1 MPIYAQIAS
10 PLHRACQKGDR
21 FRWTAECE
29 EAFQDIKHRLSSAP
43 ILAFPQLDVP
53 FILDSD
59 ASDSGLGAVLSQ
71 VQCGKE
77 RVIAYAARALSKAER
92 NYSTT
97 RKELLAL
104 VWGTEHFETFL
115 YGRRFRVRTDHS
127 ALQWLQNFKNP
138 RGQVA
143 RWLERLSDFDFEVEH
158 RPGQLHGNADGLSR
172 LPWDEGASV
181 KVERDATLIQSV
193 NMEPLSRESIR
204 AAQNQDPVL
213 SQVVR
218 WLETGVRPARSDVEG
233 GGRKLL
239 SYWSQWGRLFLR
251 NGLVFRRWEHEVTG
265 QEIYHQICLPE
276 SVVSQVLCAL
286 HNDPSAGHLGVS
298 KTLEKVRRRFYWHG
312 MREDV
317 EMHVRRCIPCAEV
330 NDPCKLPKAPLIN
343 IKAGHPLQRVAIDIV
358 GPTPRSTSGHEW
370 LLVVSDHFTKFAQ
383 AFPVRNTSAVT
394 LAKKVMD
401 EYICRFGCFEGLHSD
416 QGANVDGAVFKGLCD
431 LIDAAKTRTTPYHP
445 QGDGQVERLNKSLV
459 KILSKLISDHRRDWA
474 DFVPKAVL
482 AYNTSV
488 HESTG
493 FTPYR
498 LMFGREAIL
507 PVDALLRFETT
518 PSQGSTRTYPDY
530 VVEQKQQLEETEQ
543 IVRENLKRAQRSQK
557 AYYDTKCHGQRFRVG
572 DRVWY
577 RNRTRTRRKKFLKP
591 WCGPWKVVKALSD
604 VTYRIEEER
613 RKPGKRRQRKVVHFN
628 YLKPCFSPPEIH
640 EKPSQLTSSSH
651 AQDTPQAEN
660 LRDGQQPSRGS
671 LVDSGDVELEWLE
684 NPVATVTEVSHPFQ
698 ERESSGES
706 SGTLSTSPRT
716 ADLPCQSEASQVSD
730 EPRREPCHAARPR
743 RERREPVWLRDY
755 VRTVVVYPTWPLNFV
770 GTFACLS

>member
-1 MPIYAQIAS
+1 M
-10 PLHRACQKGDR
+10 
-21 FRWTAECE
+21 
-29 EAFQDIKHRLSSAP
+29 
-43 ILAFPQLDVP
+43 
-53 FILDSD
+53 
-59 ASDSGLGAVLSQ
+59 
-71 VQCGKE
+71 
-77 RVIAYAARALSKAER
+77 
-92 NYSTT
+92 
-97 RKELLAL
+97 
-104 VWGTEHFETFL
+104 
-115 YGRRFRVRTDHS
+115 
-127 ALQWLQNFKNP
+127 
-138 RGQVA
+138 
-143 RWLERLSDFDFEVEH
+143 
-158 RPGQLHGNADGLSR
+158 
-172 LPWDEGASV
+172 
-181 KVERDATLIQSV
+181 
-193 NMEPLSRESIR
+193 
-204 AAQNQDPVL
+204 
-213 SQVVR
+213 
-218 WLETGVRPARSDVEG
+218 
-233 GGRKLL
+233 
-239 SYWSQWGRLFLR
+239 
-251 NGLVFRRWEHEVTG
+251 
-265 QEIYHQICLPE
+265 
-276 SVVSQVLCAL
+276 
-286 HNDPSAGHLGVS
+286 
-298 KTLEKVRRRFYWHG
+298 
-312 MREDV
+312 
-317 EMHVRRCIPCAEV
+317 
-330 NDPCKLPKAPLIN
+330 
-343 IKAGHPLQRVAIDIV
+343 VAIDIV

-507 PVDALLRFETT
+507 PLDALLRLETT
-518 PSQGSTRTYPDY
+518 PSQGSARTYPNY

-651 AQDTPQAEN
+651 AEDTPQAEN
-660 LRDGQQPSRGS
+660 LRDGQQPSRGT

-716 ADLPCQSEASQVSD
+716 ADLPCQSEVSQVSD

-770 GTFACLS
+770 GTFSCLS

>member
-1 MPIYAQIAS
+1 M
-10 PLHRACQKGDR
+10 
-21 FRWTAECE
+21 
-29 EAFQDIKHRLSSAP
+29 
-43 ILAFPQLDVP
+43 
-53 FILDSD
+53 
-59 ASDSGLGAVLSQ
+59 
-71 VQCGKE
+71 
-77 RVIAYAARALSKAER
+77 
-92 NYSTT
+92 
-97 RKELLAL
+97 
-104 VWGTEHFETFL
+104 
-115 YGRRFRVRTDHS
+115 
-127 ALQWLQNFKNP
+127 
-138 RGQVA
+138 
-143 RWLERLSDFDFEVEH
+143 
-158 RPGQLHGNADGLSR
+158 
-172 LPWDEGASV
+172 
-181 KVERDATLIQSV
+181 
-193 NMEPLSRESIR
+193 
-204 AAQNQDPVL
+204 
-213 SQVVR
+213 
-218 WLETGVRPARSDVEG
+218 
-233 GGRKLL
+233 
-239 SYWSQWGRLFLR
+239 
-251 NGLVFRRWEHEVTG
+251 
-265 QEIYHQICLPE
+265 
-276 SVVSQVLCAL
+276 
-286 HNDPSAGHLGVS
+286 
-298 KTLEKVRRRFYWHG
+298 
-312 MREDV
+312 
-317 EMHVRRCIPCAEV
+317 
-330 NDPCKLPKAPLIN
+330 
-343 IKAGHPLQRVAIDIV
+343 VAIDIV

-394 LAKKVMD
+394 LAKKLMD
-401 EYICRFGCFEGLHSD
+401 EYISRFGCFEGLHSD
-416 QGANVDGAVFKGLCD
+416 QGAIVDGAVFD

-445 QGDGQVERLNKSLV
+445 QEDGQVERLNKSLV

-507 PVDALLRFETT
+507 PLDALLRLETT
-518 PSQGSTRTYPDY
+518 PSQGSARTYPDY

-651 AQDTPQAEN
+651 AEDTPQAEN
-660 LRDGQQPSRGS
+660 LRDGQQPSRGT

-716 ADLPCQSEASQVSD
+716 ADLPCQSEVSQVSD

-770 GTFACLS
+770 GTFSCLS

>member
-1 MPIYAQIAS
+1 M
-10 PLHRACQKGDR
+10 
-21 FRWTAECE
+21 
-29 EAFQDIKHRLSSAP
+29 
-43 ILAFPQLDVP
+43 
-53 FILDSD
+53 
-59 ASDSGLGAVLSQ
+59 
-71 VQCGKE
+71 
-77 RVIAYAARALSKAER
+77 
-92 NYSTT
+92 
-97 RKELLAL
+97 
-104 VWGTEHFETFL
+104 
-115 YGRRFRVRTDHS
+115 
-127 ALQWLQNFKNP
+127 
-138 RGQVA
+138 
-143 RWLERLSDFDFEVEH
+143 
-158 RPGQLHGNADGLSR
+158 
-172 LPWDEGASV
+172 
-181 KVERDATLIQSV
+181 
-193 NMEPLSRESIR
+193 
-204 AAQNQDPVL
+204 
-213 SQVVR
+213 
-218 WLETGVRPARSDVEG
+218 
-233 GGRKLL
+233 
-239 SYWSQWGRLFLR
+239 
-251 NGLVFRRWEHEVTG
+251 
-265 QEIYHQICLPE
+265 
-276 SVVSQVLCAL
+276 SQVLCAL
-286 HNDPSAGHLGVS
+286 HNNPSAGHLGVS

-317 EMHVRRCIPCAEV
+317 EMHVRRCVPCAAV

-370 LLVVSDHFTKFAQ
+370 LLVVSDQ
-383 AFPVRNTSAVT
+383 AFPVRNTSAVM
-394 LAKKVMD
+394 LAKKVTD
-401 EYICRFGCFEGLHSD
+401 EYICRFGCFEGLHFD

-431 LIDAAKTRTTPYHP
+431 LIDAAKTRTSPYHP
-445 QGDGQVERLNKSLV
+445 QGDGQVERLNKSPV

-507 PVDALLRFETT
+507 PLDALLRLETT
-518 PSQGSTRTYPDY
+518 PSQGSARTYPDY

-591 WCGPWKVVKALSD
+591 WCGPWKVVEALSD

-613 RKPGKRRQRKVVHFN
+613 RKPGKRRQRKAVHFN
-628 YLKPCFSPPEIH
+628 YLKPFFSPPEIH

-651 AQDTPQAEN
+651 AEDTPQADN
-660 LRDGQQPSRGS
+660 LTDKQQPSRGT

-716 ADLPCQSEASQVSD
+716 ADLPCQSEVSQVSD
-730 EPRREPCHAARPR
+730 EPRR
-743 RERREPVWLRDY
+743 VMLRGRD
-755 VRTVVVYPTWPLNFV
+755 VSE
-770 GTFACLS
+770 GSLSGYETMLEQLLFTQPGP